1 MEERDRLA
9 NARATSNR
17 GSVSSLSSWQEGMA
31 RENAELKK
39 RLERV
44 RGKARK
50 RKNAIETLKSKNQR
64 QSEEAEREKERLVT
78 ESQREKER
86 LVADARLEKERLVT
100 EWATKH
106 ADLEKR
112 RSRTAKRMRALGKRL
127 ADSEARVSAYG
138 HRDAVILAGGWQDE
152 VVQAVSGLLLAAAGA
167 LGAGEIAREMLPA
180 GVNSELAAMAVF
192 IVALLLMI
200 SLKSAQ
206 TKRFRALEHIT
217 SAAED
222 TRVEE
227 LQSSDTP

>member
-1 MEERDRLA
+1 
-9 NARATSNR
+9 
-17 GSVSSLSSWQEGMA
+17 
-31 RENAELKK
+31 
-39 RLERV
+39 
-44 RGKARK
+44 
-50 RKNAIETLKSKNQR
+50 
-64 QSEEAEREKERLVT
+64 
-78 ESQREKER
+78 
-86 LVADARLEKERLVT
+86 
-100 EWATKH
+100 
-106 ADLEKR
+106 
-112 RSRTAKRMRALGKRL
+112 MRALGKRL

-227 LQSSDTP
+227 LQSSDTPNDHDGRGDSLCSRSGPGPFAIRRQSLLVRSLIGARNVVPNHESISAAGGA